1 MAKKNETKPVVKTT
15 EAPVQNTEEITPENV
30 YEKID
35 EQTTA
40 SLEAAKLAF
49 EKMSEAKTKVE
60 AEEIKEVVYQAQW
73 VNLKS
78 VCGMRKYRAYSKLM
92 KEFADKTKEFAEK
105 VSGDQ
110 AKKIVPSMNNKQ
122 YRTEMNKVR
131 TELNDRLKDI
141 DNEYNEKV
149 GQIRDTFSK
158 LGVWSIEYDFDP
170 SGNFRF
176 NW

>member
-1 MAKKNETKPVVKTT
+1 MAKKNETKPVAKTT
-15 EAPVQNTEEITPENV
+15 EAPVQNPEEITPENV

-49 EKMSEAKTKVE
+49 DKMAEAKTKVE

-92 KEFADKTKEFAEK
+92 KEFAEK
-105 VSGDQ
+105 VSGDP
-110 AKKIVPSMNNKQ
+110 AKNIAPSMNNKQ

-131 TELNDRLKDI
+131 KELNDRLKDI

-149 GQIRDTFSK
+149 SQIRDTFRK
-158 LGVWSIEYDFDP
+158 LGVWSVEFDFDP
-170 SGNFRF
+170 SGNSRF
-176 NW
+176 DW